1 VTEFN
6 RKPLFDALRPMLGGA
21 LTTEQ
26 VRLIDAAIDRGLG
39 IRPAGFRLSRAGE
52 ALIHSFEKCRLTAYP
67 DPGSKDGHPWTIGW
81 GATGPGIYKGAVW
94 TQEQADER
102 FRRDIVA
109 RESQLNSM
117 LAGAATTQ
125 NQFDA
130 LLSLGY
136 NIGMLALQGSTVM
149 RRHKAGDF
157 SGAADAF
164 AMWNK
169 NDGKVMNGLV
179 RRRAAE
185 AQMYRGQA

>member
-1 VTEFN
+1 MN

-26 VRLIDAAIDRGLG
+26 VRMIDAAIDRGLG
-39 IRPAGFRLSRAGE
+39 IRPAGFRLSREGE
-52 ALIHSFEKCRLTAYP
+52 KLIHSFEQCRLEAYP
-67 DPGSKDGHPWTIGW
+67 DPGSRDGHPWTIGW
-81 GATGPGIYKGAVW
+81 GATGPGIVKGTVW

-109 RESQLNSM
+109 RESQLNNM
-117 LAGAATTQ
+117 LAGSATTQ

-136 NIGMLALQGSTVM
+136 NIGMVALQGSTVM

-157 SGAADAF
+157 AGAADAF
-164 AMWNK
+164 GMWVK
-169 NDGKVMNGLV
+169 NDGKVMRGLV
-179 RRRAAE
+179 RRREAE
-185 AQMYRGQA
+185 AKMYRGEA

>member
-1 VTEFN
+1 MTELN
-6 RKPLFDALRPMLGGA
+6 RKPLFDALRPMLGGSIS
-21 LTTEQ
+21 TEQ
-26 VRLIDAAIDRGLG
+26 VRLIDAAIDQGLG
-39 IRPAGFRLSRAGE
+39 IRPAGLRLSREGE
-52 ALIHSFEKCRLTAYP
+52 KLIHSFEKCRPKAYP

-81 GATGPGIYKGAVW
+81 GATGPGIYEGVVW

-109 RESQLNSM
+109 RESQLNNM

-130 LLSLGY
+130 MLSLGY

-179 RRRAAE
+179 RRRAEE
-185 AQMYRGQA
+185 AKMYRGQA